1 MSNKT
6 VLITGCSSGIG
17 RETAHAFLEEEWVVY
32 ATARNEADITD
43 LGAAGCHTAALD
55 VTDDEQIDAVVD
67 RIDAEQARLDCLVN
81 NAGVGQY
88 GPLEDVPVERLHDQ
102 FDVNVFGPHRLCRAV
117 LPMMRTQGDGT
128 IVNVSSIYGQLSTP
142 GAGPY
147 AGSKAALESMSDAL
161 RAEVDG
167 LGIDVVVVQPGPVE
181 TNFTDRASDGVD
193 NLEETP
199 DYEWVYD
206 TIEDATMTSEAMPFA
221 LQPREVATVIHDAAS
236 LSNPEARYPVGGFA
250 KFALYTRFLP
260 DRVRDSLFGVVRKL
274 A

>member
-117 LPMMRTQGDGT
+117 LPMMRIQGDGT

>member
-17 RETAHAFLEEEWVVY
+17 RATAHAFLEEEWVVY
-32 ATARNEADITD
+32 ATARDEADIAD
-43 LGAAGCHTAALD
+43 LGEAGCHTAALD
-55 VTDDEQIDAVVD
+55 VTDGEQIDAVVD

-81 NAGVGQY
+81 NAGIGQY
-88 GPLEDVPVERLHDQ
+88 GPLEDVPASRVREQ

-128 IVNVSSIYGQLSTP
+128 IVNVSSVYGQLSTP
-142 GAGPY
+142 GAGTY

-181 TNFTDRASDGVD
+181 TNFTDRASEAVED
-193 NLEETP
+193 LEETP

-221 LQPREVATVIHDAAS
+221 LQPKEVATVIHDAAS
-236 LSNPEARYPVGGFA
+236 LSDPEPRYPVGGFA
-250 KFALYTRFLP
+250 KFARYTRFLP